1 MENLGISL
9 LIGAALAPSVMQSF
23 SSVTKTAQNTSDS
36 IENLKIGKYWADE
49 LIKVRGEIEDNTR
62 KMAELGET
70 AEDIELKQN
79 LIARLE
85 EAKKK
90 AAEFGISLENA
101 AEESER
107 LGGELAKVDAAAQK
121 MELKTEGFSKLRTAA
136 MDFAKLSGGVMAAK
150 SAFMGI
156 VSPAV
161 AFESN
166 MANVS
171 TLVDTSIVNMEK
183 LSDTALDL
191 SKNFGLTQESVTSG
205 MYQALSAG
213 VEVENLSGFME
224 TAAKMA
230 VGGNIDIATA
240 IDGMSSAVNAYGAA
254 NLSAQKASDIMFQT
268 ANRGKTDVRQLSAS
282 LSNVTPI
289 ASALGVQFGDVSA
302 AIATLTYS
310 GTPTAQATTQIR
322 AALSELSKESTKV
335 SQVFKESAGVS
346 FQEYIAQGHNL
357 GEAFDLISQK
367 ARQQGKN
374 LTDLFGSVEG
384 AQAVMALTGAASER
398 FSEDLKIMGDSAG
411 ATTGAFNKMSETS
424 AFRLAQL
431 SSNFDGLKTSVGV
444 ALLPV
449 LEITTTVLGK
459 IVNLFAWLNETAPI
473 LVPIATGI
481 LGVVGGILAL
491 NKAVTITKTI
501 MTALNLIIA
510 ANPIMLIVTAVTTA
524 IALIITYWDK
534 ISNFF
539 GWVSYGLGLTDEK
552 PTDKKIAKKSEAD
565 NGNGTALIDA
575 VTNGNGNKTA
585 LINAVTNSN
594 TEAVAKLPEIQKVD
608 PLKAAT
614 KTTDTQT
621 AIAGTKSYRV
631 AQSQIPASSK
641 TVNVTISNFTINS
654 QSIEEALPRVKDK
667 IVAIVREAANEGME
681 NSYAY

>member
-552 PTDKKIAKKSEAD
+552 PTDKKIAKNSEAD
-565 NGNGTALIDA
+565 NGNGTALID
-575 VTNGNGNKTA
+575 
-585 LINAVTNSN
+585 AVTNSN

-667 IVAIVREAANEGME
+667 IVAIVREAANEEME

>member
-346 FQEYIAQGHNL
+346 FQEYIAQCHNL

-374 LTDLFGSVEG
+374 LTDLF
-384 AQAVMALTGAASER
+384 
-398 FSEDLKIMGDSAG
+398 
-411 ATTGAFNKMSETS
+411 
-424 AFRLAQL
+424 
-431 SSNFDGLKTSVGV
+431 
-444 ALLPV
+444 
-449 LEITTTVLGK
+449 
-459 IVNLFAWLNETAPI
+459 
-473 LVPIATGI
+473 
-481 LGVVGGILAL
+481 
-491 NKAVTITKTI
+491 
-501 MTALNLIIA
+501 
-510 ANPIMLIVTAVTTA
+510 
-524 IALIITYWDK
+524 
-534 ISNFF
+534 
-539 GWVSYGLGLTDEK
+539 
-552 PTDKKIAKKSEAD
+552 
-565 NGNGTALIDA
+565 
-575 VTNGNGNKTA
+575 
-585 LINAVTNSN
+585 
-594 TEAVAKLPEIQKVD
+594 
-608 PLKAAT
+608 
-614 KTTDTQT
+614 
-621 AIAGTKSYRV
+621 
-631 AQSQIPASSK
+631 
-641 TVNVTISNFTINS
+641 
-654 QSIEEALPRVKDK
+654 
-667 IVAIVREAANEGME
+667 
-681 NSYAY
+681 

>member
-374 LTDLFGSVEG
+374 LTDLF
-384 AQAVMALTGAASER
+384 
-398 FSEDLKIMGDSAG
+398 
-411 ATTGAFNKMSETS
+411 
-424 AFRLAQL
+424 
-431 SSNFDGLKTSVGV
+431 
-444 ALLPV
+444 
-449 LEITTTVLGK
+449 
-459 IVNLFAWLNETAPI
+459 
-473 LVPIATGI
+473 
-481 LGVVGGILAL
+481 
-491 NKAVTITKTI
+491 
-501 MTALNLIIA
+501 
-510 ANPIMLIVTAVTTA
+510 
-524 IALIITYWDK
+524 
-534 ISNFF
+534 
-539 GWVSYGLGLTDEK
+539 
-552 PTDKKIAKKSEAD
+552 
-565 NGNGTALIDA
+565 
-575 VTNGNGNKTA
+575 
-585 LINAVTNSN
+585 
-594 TEAVAKLPEIQKVD
+594 
-608 PLKAAT
+608 
-614 KTTDTQT
+614 
-621 AIAGTKSYRV
+621 
-631 AQSQIPASSK
+631 
-641 TVNVTISNFTINS
+641 
-654 QSIEEALPRVKDK
+654 
-667 IVAIVREAANEGME
+667 
-681 NSYAY
+681 